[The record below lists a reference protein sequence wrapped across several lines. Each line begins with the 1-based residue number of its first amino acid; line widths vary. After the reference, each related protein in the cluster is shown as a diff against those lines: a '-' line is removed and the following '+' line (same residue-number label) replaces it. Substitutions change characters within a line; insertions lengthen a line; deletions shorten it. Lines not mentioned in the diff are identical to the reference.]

1 MEVLEFLDNSG
12 NIMVKRVPHDGP
24 TEIKYGAQL
33 TVRESQEAVFFRDGK
48 SLDVF
53 TAGRHVLKTQNI
65 PKITTDKSDI
75 KKSKWRVRFST
86 QLRKEFNKLEEK
98 KKEELLNKG
107 LLKIQYK
114 LNSKNFEEL
123 KNKQEKTELDEYIID
138 KKNQI
143 FLTIKLNE
151 NSKKELENKI
161 ETKDGNYDERIDL
174 EESFLEEIESFA
186 DEQDY
191 IDIELMEEAK
201 PDPQYFSDDDPVDM
215 SDVDKIE
222 KGFEEEEY
230 LDEDDEED
238 DEEDYKK

>member
-1 MEVLEFLDNSG
+1 MTEKENKVNQIAKEVSDLNFKIKLDT
-12 NIMVKRVPHDGP
+12 IKLKKIKEQLIDLMVNENVS
-24 TEIKYGAQL
+24 EI
-33 TVRESQEAVFFRDGK
+33 
-48 SLDVF
+48 
-53 TAGRHVLKTQNI
+53 
-65 PKITTDKSDI
+65 ITDTSKI
-75 KKSKWRVRFST
+75 KKSKWSVRFST
-86 QLRKEFNKLEEK
+86 QLRKEFNKLEDK

-107 LLKIQYK
+107 LIKIQYK
-114 LNSKNFEEL
+114 LNTKNFGEL

-222 KGFEEEEY
+222 KGFEAEEY
-230 LDEDDEED
+230 SEEDDEED

>member
-1 MEVLEFLDNSG
+1 MSKVNNKINQLAKEVSDLNFKIKLDTIRLNK
-12 NIMVKRVPHDGP
+12 IKEQLIDLMVNENVPD
-24 TEIKYGAQL
+24 
-33 TVRESQEAVFFRDGK
+33 
-48 SLDVF
+48 
-53 TAGRHVLKTQNI
+53 
-65 PKITTDKSDI
+65 ITTDKSDI
-75 KKSKWRVRFST
+75 KKSKWSIRFST
-86 QLRKEFNKLEEK
+86 QLRKEFHKLDDK

-107 LLKIQYK
+107 LLKIQYR
-114 LNSKNFEEL
+114 LNTKNFEEL
-123 KNKQEKTELDEYIID
+123 KSKQEKTELDEYIID

-143 FLTIKLNE
+143 FLRITLNE
-151 NSKKELENKI
+151 NSKKILVNEI
-161 ETKDGNYDERIDL
+161 EAKDNNYDERIDL

-222 KGFEEEEY
+222 KGFEEEDY
-230 LDEDDEED
+230 SEED

>member
-1 MEVLEFLDNSG
+1 MTEKENKVNQLAKEVSDLNFKIKLDT
-12 NIMVKRVPHDGP
+12 IRLKK
-24 TEIKYGAQL
+24 IKEQL
-33 TVRESQEAVFFRDGK
+33 INLMINE
-48 SLDVF
+48 
-53 TAGRHVLKTQNI
+53 NI

-75 KKSKWRVRFST
+75 KKSKWSVRFST

-143 FLTIKLNE
+143 FLRITLNE
-151 NSKKELENKI
+151 NSKKELENEI
-161 ETKDGNYDERIDL
+161 ETKDNNYDERIDL

-222 KGFEEEEY
+222 KGFEAEEY
-230 LDEDDEED
+230 SEEDDEED

>member
-1 MEVLEFLDNSG
+1 MSKVNNKINQLAKEVSDLNFKIKFDTIRLNKIKEQLIDL
-12 NIMVKRVPHDGP
+12 MVNENVPD
-24 TEIKYGAQL
+24 
-33 TVRESQEAVFFRDGK
+33 
-48 SLDVF
+48 
-53 TAGRHVLKTQNI
+53 
-65 PKITTDKSDI
+65 ITTDKSDI
-75 KKSKWRVRFST
+75 KKSKWSIRFST
-86 QLRKEFNKLEEK
+86 QLRKEFHKLDDK

-107 LLKIQYK
+107 LLKIQYR
-114 LNSKNFEEL
+114 LNTKNFEEL
-123 KNKQEKTELDEYIID
+123 KSKQEKTELDEYIID

-143 FLTIKLNE
+143 FLRITLNE
-151 NSKKELENKI
+151 NSKKILVNEI
-161 ETKDGNYDERIDL
+161 EAKDDNYDERIDL

-230 LDEDDEED
+230 SEED

>member
-1 MEVLEFLDNSG
+1 MSKVNNKINQLAKEVSDLNFKIKFDTIRLNKIKEQLIDL
-12 NIMVKRVPHDGP
+12 MVNENVPD
-24 TEIKYGAQL
+24 
-33 TVRESQEAVFFRDGK
+33 
-48 SLDVF
+48 
-53 TAGRHVLKTQNI
+53 
-65 PKITTDKSDI
+65 ITTDKSDI
-75 KKSKWRVRFST
+75 KKSKWSIRFST
-86 QLRKEFNKLEEK
+86 QLRKEFHKLDDT

-107 LLKIQYK
+107 LLKIQYR
-114 LNSKNFEEL
+114 LNTKNFEEL
-123 KNKQEKTELDEYIID
+123 KSKQEKTELDEYIID

-143 FLTIKLNE
+143 FLRITLNE
-151 NSKKELENKI
+151 NSKKILVNEI
-161 ETKDGNYDERIDL
+161 EAKDNNYDERIDL

-215 SDVDKIE
+215 SDVDKME

-230 LDEDDEED
+230 SEED

>member
-1 MEVLEFLDNSG
+1 MSKVNNKINQLAKEVSDLNFKIKFDTIRLNKIKEQLIDL
-12 NIMVKRVPHDGP
+12 MVNENVP
-24 TEIKYGAQL
+24 
-33 TVRESQEAVFFRDGK
+33 
-48 SLDVF
+48 DV
-53 TAGRHVLKTQNI
+53 
-65 PKITTDKSDI
+65 TTDKSDI
-75 KKSKWRVRFST
+75 KKSKWSIRFST
-86 QLRKEFNKLEEK
+86 QLRKEFHKLDDT

-107 LLKIQYK
+107 LLKIQYR
-114 LNSKNFEEL
+114 LNTKNFEEL
-123 KNKQEKTELDEYIID
+123 KSKQEKTELDEYIID

-143 FLTIKLNE
+143 FLRITLNE
-151 NSKKELENKI
+151 NSKKILVNEI
-161 ETKDGNYDERIDL
+161 EAKDNNYDERIDL

-215 SDVDKIE
+215 SDVDKME

-230 LDEDDEED
+230 SEED

>member
-1 MEVLEFLDNSG
+1 MSKVNNKINQLAKEVSDLNFKIKLDTIRLNK
-12 NIMVKRVPHDGP
+12 IKEQLIDLMVNENVPD
-24 TEIKYGAQL
+24 
-33 TVRESQEAVFFRDGK
+33 
-48 SLDVF
+48 
-53 TAGRHVLKTQNI
+53 
-65 PKITTDKSDI
+65 ITTDKSDI
-75 KKSKWRVRFST
+75 KKSKWSIRFST
-86 QLRKEFNKLEEK
+86 QLRKEFHKLDDK

-107 LLKIQYK
+107 LLKIQYR
-114 LNSKNFEEL
+114 LNTKNFEEL
-123 KNKQEKTELDEYIID
+123 KSKQEKTELDEYIID

-143 FLTIKLNE
+143 FLRITLNE
-151 NSKKELENKI
+151 NSKKILVNEI
-161 ETKDGNYDERIDL
+161 EAKDDNYDERIDL

-230 LDEDDEED
+230 SEED